1 MRPRSILL
9 PTTLA
14 LATAGAIALAWPM
27 ASPATLTEV
36 GVIPKTTP
44 ATVPSCPATPCEAV
58 SRTTGY
64 QVEVGTQGSV
74 VSVPRNGMIVA
85 WTIALSKPNST
96 EIKYLDTHEGGP
108 PSAGIAILEPQ
119 STPTAKTS
127 QQKTPTTKT
136 PTTKTPKP
144 KTPKPKTPSYTYK
157 LVAQSPV
164 MKLEPYFGR
173 SAQFPLE
180 TALKVKKGDVIGL
193 TVPTWAPALALG
205 FPSTTSWRASRSQA
219 QCKTMNLQTA
229 LSTNGETVQFYCLYT
244 TARLTYSAT
253 LVSTP

>member
-1 MRPRSILL
+1 
-9 PTTLA
+9 
-14 LATAGAIALAWPM
+14 M

-44 ATVPSCPATPCEAV
+44 ATTPSCPASPCEAV

-64 QVEVGTQGSV
+64 QVQVGTQGNV
-74 VSVPRNGMIVA
+74 VGVPRSGMIVA
-85 WTIALSKPNST
+85 WTITLGKPNAT
-96 EIKYLDTHEGGP
+96 EIKYLDTNEGGAP
-108 PSAGIAILEPQ
+108 TAGIAILEPQ
-119 STPTAKTS
+119 SAPTAKTS
-127 QQKTPTTKT
+127 QQKTPTPK
-136 PTTKTPKP
+136 TKTPKP
-144 KTPKPKTPSYTYK
+144 KTPAPKTPSYTYK
-157 LVAQSPV
+157 LVAQSPLV
-164 MKLEPYFGR
+164 KLEPYFGR
-173 SAQFPLE
+173 AAQFPLE

-229 LSTNGETVQFYCLYT
+229 LPTTGQAVQFYCLYT

>member
-1 MRPRSILL
+1 
-9 PTTLA
+9 
-14 LATAGAIALAWPM
+14 M

-44 ATVPSCPATPCEAV
+44 ETVPSCPATPCEAV

-64 QVEVGTQGSV
+64 QVAVGTQGSV
-74 VSVPRNGMIVA
+74 VSVPRSGMIVA
-85 WTIALSKPNST
+85 WTITLSKPNST
-96 EIKYLDTHEGGP
+96 EIKYLDAHEGGS

-119 STPTAKTS
+119 ATPMAKTS
-127 QQKTPTTKT
+127 AAKTPTTKPPTTPKGPTVKGPT
-136 PTTKTPKP
+136 PTT
-144 KTPKPKTPSYTYK
+144 KTPSYTYK

-164 MKLEPYFGR
+164 MKLESYFGR

-205 FPSTTSWRASRSQA
+205 LPSTTSWRASRSKA
-219 QCKTMNLQTA
+219 QCKTMNVQTA
-229 LSTNGETVQFYCLYT
+229 LSVDGSSVEFYCLYT

>member
-1 MRPRSILL
+1 
-9 PTTLA
+9 
-14 LATAGAIALAWPM
+14 M

-44 ATVPSCPATPCEAV
+44 ETVPSCPATPCEAV

-64 QVEVGTQGSV
+64 QVAVGTQGSV
-74 VSVPRNGMIVA
+74 VSVPRSGMIVA
-85 WTIALSKPNST
+85 WTITQSKPNST
-96 EIKYLDTHEGGP
+96 EIKYLDAHEGGP

-119 STPTAKTS
+119 ATPTAKASAAKTPTAKTPTA
-127 QQKTPTTKT
+127 KTPTAKT
-136 PTTKTPKP
+136 PTPKGPTVKGPTP
-144 KTPKPKTPSYTYK
+144 KTPNYTYK

-205 FPSTTSWRASRSQA
+205 FPSTTSWRASRSSS

-229 LSTNGETVQFYCLYT
+229 LSTDGSTVEFYCLYT